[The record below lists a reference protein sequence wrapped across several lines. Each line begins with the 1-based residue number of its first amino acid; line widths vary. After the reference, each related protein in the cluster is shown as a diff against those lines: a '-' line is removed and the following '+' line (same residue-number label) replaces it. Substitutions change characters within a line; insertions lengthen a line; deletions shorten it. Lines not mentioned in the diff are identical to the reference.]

1 MAQDLVKQ
9 KGAGSGGA
17 NISAN
22 AVFGSRL
29 AASDGEPFR
38 SLESI
43 ISIADKVVFSLCLGN
58 VLKHRKK
65 GSTPCVFQIEAFWLS
80 GCFSLSVIA
89 MAVPLISFCHM
100 WCSQSVTLFLFC
112 WHVMRRVR

>member
-1 MAQDLVKQ
+1 MAYLANFLDSFHIITHFLRNMTPNLCWLLTGKLDFIEFIVMAQDLVKQ

-43 ISIADKVVFSLCLGN
+43 ISIADKVVFLLFALGT
-58 VLKHRKK
+58 
-65 GSTPCVFQIEAFWLS
+65 S
-80 GCFSLSVIA
+80 
-89 MAVPLISFCHM
+89 
-100 WCSQSVTLFLFC
+100 
-112 WHVMRRVR
+112 

>member
-9 KGAGSGGA
+9 KGSSGGGA

-29 AASDGEPFR
+29 AASEGEPFR

-43 ISIADKVVFSLCLGN
+43 ISIADKV
-58 VLKHRKK
+58 
-65 GSTPCVFQIEAFWLS
+65 
-80 GCFSLSVIA
+80 CFSLE
-89 MAVPLISFCHM
+89 
-100 WCSQSVTLFLFC
+100 LFQFD
-112 WHVMRRVR
+112 H